1 LPKSITDANIG
12 QDHDRSLGLGGGHG
26 LGIGVYIDPVRR
38 GVLSSKGELDWG
50 GAAGT
55 VYWLDPVEDIIVIGM
70 TQLFA
75 SPWRLRDDLSVAT
88 YQSLTVSLE

>member
-1 LPKSITDANIG
+1 
-12 QDHDRSLGLGGGHG
+12 
-26 LGIGVYIDPVRR
+26 
-38 GVLSSKGELDWG
+38 LDWG

-88 YQSLTVSLE
+88 YQSLTVTLE